1 MKRFLIAS
9 FSAALLL
16 GGGFEAQAEQVWV
29 NGVTT
34 ESGWIDYDKSLSDDD
49 DDLLCWAASAS
60 CVLDYWQSLY
70 ITSSAIPTGED
81 IWKRFKEVTNDQGG
95 YAILGIQWWI
105 GGDYAGKTNNTEDDR
120 AAYSISST
128 SVPIETDISQF
139 GGYYW
144 EAIPDTNGGKSEHLE
159 NFLHNSLFLRSD
171 AQVIVDNLLY
181 APMTLNIRSNY
192 GMYHAIT
199 LWGLEYEMKSDGF
212 VGITSMWITD
222 SDDYTTQLR
231 EITTFK
237 EGNST
242 LLYLD
247 YGDYDINTSDERIQL
262 WSYQYIN
269 VAESDTWDFQRL
281 IPEPTTAT
289 LSLLALAGLAARRRR
304 K

>member
-16 GGGFEAQAEQVWV
+16 GTSFEAQAEQVWV
-29 NGVTT
+29 NGVTP
-34 ESGWIDYDKSLSDDD
+34 EEGWIDYDKSRSDNDDD
-49 DDLLCWAASAS
+49 SLCWAASAS

-70 ITSSAIPTGED
+70 ITSSAIPTGKD
-81 IWKRFKEVTNDQGG
+81 IWNRFKEASNDQAGHS
-95 YAILGIQWWI
+95 ILGIQWWI
-105 GGDYAGKTNNTEDDR
+105 GGDYAGRTNNTEDDR
-120 AAYSISST
+120 AAISQNIT

-144 EAIPDTNGGKSEHLE
+144 EAIPDINGGKSEHLE

-181 APMTLNIRSNY
+181 APMTLNIKSNY
-192 GMYHAIT
+192 EMFHAIT
-199 LWGLEYEMKSDGF
+199 LWGLEYYTKSDGL
-212 VGITSMWITD
+212 VEITSMWITD
-222 SDDYTTQLR
+222 SDDYTNQLR
-231 EITTFK
+231 EITTFR
-237 EGNST
+237 EGNS
-242 LLYLD
+242 LLYLN
-247 YGDYDINTSDERIQL
+247 YFDIDKDTTDERVQL
-262 WSYQYIN
+262 FQYQYIN

-281 IPEPTTAT
+281 IPEPSTAT